1 MKISKKREA
10 AEILKRDGLSSR
22 IIALAEDIA
31 QGSYKNAIE
40 KAGQIS
46 VLVEAATFDDY
57 WMEKSKIGIHKETYI
72 LYGLINGDLHRDRCM
87 KFVNPR
93 LPGEGE

>member
-10 AEILKRDGLSSR
+10 GEMLERAGIASR
-22 IIALAEDIA
+22 IIALSNDIA
-31 QGSYKNAIE
+31 EGNYKNALE

-57 WMEKSKIGIHKETYI
+57 WTEKANLGKRKEQSI
-72 LYGLINGDLHRDRCM
+72 FINMLEGHIPADRV
-87 KFVNPR
+87 KNFVNPC
-93 LPGEGE
+93 LPSK